1 MARNNSELS
10 VMKEEIVEVI
20 FFAKR
25 KHKFLV
31 LLKSECTFPV
41 DSVAVLNDYF
51 NVFDLSPLI

>member
-1 MARNNSELS
+1 
-10 VMKEEIVEVI
+10 MKEEIVEVI